1 MTDLFRKEAI
11 THQGQKLDGE
21 VTIAT
26 HMSFNVVIAL
36 VVMIILV
43 GLTYLLLGEY
53 HRKEVVSGYLR
64 PTTGLSKVYPVV
76 AGRIDEIFVKE
87 GQLVKKG
94 QLLARIR
101 MEKHLSSGEEVSESI
116 IRDLLLQKE
125 LVLKNIASQEKLF
138 VVNKSKSSSQIHNT
152 EAQLLQ
158 AKNQRSLLNER
169 LVLSQSKLDDTLGLI
184 TKGFVSEREYQELQD
199 RHLTMKQQT
208 EDIQAQVLT
217 QIEQLSQLNF
227 QVQQLPLQYE
237 ETIGLLQSK
246 LAGLSQQISQTDAQ
260 RGLDVRSN
268 RSGKITNLLLKPGMM
283 TQVNRPLMTILPEGA
298 TLEAVLFVP
307 TRAYGFVR
315 SGQKTR
321 IRYQAFPY
329 QRFGIYLGEI
339 VEVSQSVI
347 LPNET
352 TLPVTFQEPVYQVV
366 VTLNEQG
373 AKAYGTEVPLQS
385 GMLLEADI
393 MVDKR
398 TLFEW
403 LFEPIYSIK
412 GAV

>member
-1 MTDLFRKEAI
+1 MSGLFRKEAI
-11 THQGQKLDGE
+11 IHQGQKLDGE

-26 HMSFNVVIAL
+26 HMSFNVVTAL
-36 VVMIILV
+36 VVMIIFV
-43 GLTYLLLGEY
+43 GFSYLLLGEY
-53 HRKEVVSGYLR
+53 HRKEVVAGYLR
-64 PTTGLSKVYPVV
+64 PTTGLSKVYPL
-76 AGRIDEIFVKE
+76 ASGRIDEIFVKE
-87 GQLVKKG
+87 GQVVEKG

-101 MEKHLSSGEEVSESI
+101 MEKHLSSGEEVTESI
-116 IRDLLLQKE
+116 MRELLAQKS
-125 LVLKNIASQEKLF
+125 LVQKNIETQEKLLI
-138 VVNKSKSSSQIHNT
+138 VNQDKSASQI
-152 EAQLLQ
+152 ESMQAQISQ
-158 AKNQRSLLNER
+158 ANNQQTILKER
-169 LVLSQSKLDDTLGLI
+169 LALSEKKLSDTLLLI
-184 TKGFVSEREYQELQD
+184 KDGFASEREYQELQD
-199 RHLTMKQQT
+199 RHLTMKQQI
-208 EDIQAQVLT
+208 EDIHSQVLS
-217 QIEQLSQLNF
+217 QSEQLAQLRF
-227 QVQQLPLQYE
+227 QAKQLPLQSE
-237 ETIGLLQSK
+237 EQIAQLSSQ
-246 LAGLSQQISQTDAQ
+246 LAGINQQISQTDAQ

-268 RSGKITNLLLKPGMM
+268 RAGKITNLLLKSGMM

-315 SGQKTR
+315 SGQETR

-339 VEVSQSVI
+339 TEVSQSVI

-352 TLPVTFQEPVYQVV
+352 SLPVSFQEPVYQIVV
-366 VTLNEQG
+366 KLNEQG
-373 AKAYGTEVPLQS
+373 AQAYGTSVPLQS

>member
-26 HMSFNVVIAL
+26 HMSFNVIITL

-53 HRKEVVSGYLR
+53 HRKEVVFGYLR

-87 GQLVKKG
+87 GQLVEKG

-101 MEKHLSSGEEVSESI
+101 MDKHLSSGEEVSASI
-116 IRDLLLQKE
+116 IRELLFQKSLILQ
-125 LVLKNIASQEKLF
+125 NIVTQEKLF
-138 VVNKSKSSSQIHNT
+138 VVNKAKSASQEKNT
-152 EAQLLQ
+152 QAQLLQ
-158 AKNQRSLLNER
+158 AQNQQVLLKER
-169 LVLSQSKLDDTLGLI
+169 LALSKSKLDDTLSLI
-184 TKGFVSEREYQELQD
+184 KKGYVSEREYQEQQD
-199 RHLTMKQQT
+199 RHLTMKQQI
-208 EDIQAQVLT
+208 EDIYAKVLT
-217 QIEQLSQLNF
+217 QIDQLSQFKF
-227 QVQQLPLQYE
+227 QTQQLPLQYE
-237 ETIGLLQSK
+237 EQIAQLSSQ
-246 LAGLSQQISQTDAQ
+246 LAGINQKISQTDAQ

-268 RSGKITNLLLKPGMM
+268 RSGKITNILLKPGMM

-352 TLPVTFQEPVYQVV
+352 TLPVIFKEPVYQVV
-366 VTLNEQG
+366 VKLGEQG
-373 AKAYGTEVPLQS
+373 AKAYGTKVPLQS

>member
-1 MTDLFRKEAI
+1 MTDLFRQEAI
-11 THQGQKLDGE
+11 SHQGQKLDGE

-26 HMSFNVVIAL
+26 HMSFNVIIVL

-87 GQLVKKG
+87 GQLVEKG

-101 MEKHLSSGEEVSESI
+101 MDKHLSSGEEVSESI
-116 IRDLLLQKE
+116 IHDLLLQKG
-125 LVLKNIASQEKLF
+125 LILKNIATQEKLF
-138 VVNKSKSSSQIHNT
+138 VVNKGKSSSQIKNT
-152 EAQLLQ
+152 QAQLLQ
-158 AKNQRSLLNER
+158 AKNQKSLLKER
-169 LVLSQSKLDDTLGLI
+169 LVLSQGNLDDTLSLI
-184 TKGFVSEREYQELQD
+184 EKGYVSEREYQEQQD
-199 RHLTMKQQT
+199 RHLTMKQQI

-217 QIEQLSQLNF
+217 QIEQLSQLTF
-227 QVQQLPLQYE
+227 QAQQLPLQYE
-237 ETIGLLQSK
+237 ETIGQLKSK
-246 LAGLSQQISQTDAQ
+246 LAGLSQQVSQTDAQ
-260 RGLDVRSN
+260 RSLDVRSN
-268 RSGKITNLLLKPGMM
+268 RAGKITNLLLKPGMM

-315 SGQKTR
+315 TGQKTR

-352 TLPVTFQEPVYQVV
+352 TLPVIFQEPVYQVV
-366 VTLNEQG
+366 VKLDEQG
-373 AKAYGTEVPLQS
+373 AKAYGTQVPLQS

-393 MVDKR
+393 MVDRR

>member
-11 THQGQKLDGE
+11 SHQGQKLDGE

-26 HMSFNVVIAL
+26 HMSFNVIIAL

-43 GLTYLLLGEY
+43 GFTYLLLGEY

-87 GQLVKKG
+87 GQLIEKG

-101 MEKHLSSGEEVSESI
+101 MDKHLSSGIEVSESI
-116 IRDLLLQKE
+116 IHDLLLQKG
-125 LVLKNIASQEKLF
+125 LIVKNIATQEKLF
-138 VVNKSKSSSQIHNT
+138 VVNKAKSSSQIKNT
-152 EAQLLQ
+152 QAQLLQ
-158 AKNQRSLLNER
+158 AQNQKSLLKER
-169 LVLSQSKLDDTLGLI
+169 LALSKSKLDDTFSLI
-184 TKGFVSEREYQELQD
+184 KKGYVSEREYQEQQD
-199 RHLTMKQQT
+199 RHLAMKQQI
-208 EDIQAQVLT
+208 EDTQAQVLT
-217 QIEQLSQLNF
+217 QIEQLSQLTF
-227 QVQQLPLQYE
+227 QALQLPLQYE
-237 ETIGLLQSK
+237 ETIGQLKSK

-260 RGLDVRSN
+260 RSLDVRSN
-268 RSGKITNLLLKPGMM
+268 RAGKITNLLLKPGMM

-315 SGQKTR
+315 TGQKTR

-352 TLPVTFQEPVYQVV
+352 ILPVIFQEPVYQVV
-366 VTLNEQG
+366 VKLDEQG
-373 AKAYGTEVPLQS
+373 AKAYGTQVPLQS

-393 MVDKR
+393 MVDRR

-412 GAV
+412 GGV

>member
-26 HMSFNVVIAL
+26 HMSFNVVIIL

-138 VVNKSKSSSQIHNT
+138 AVNKSKSSSQIHNT
-152 EAQLLQ
+152 QAQLLQ

-169 LVLSQSKLDDTLGLI
+169 LALSQSKLDDTLVLI

-227 QVQQLPLQYE
+227 QVEQLPLQYE

-268 RSGKITNLLLKPGMM
+268 RTGKITNLLLKPGMM

>member
-1 MTDLFRKEAI
+1 MSDLFRKEAL

-26 HMSFNVVIAL
+26 HMSFNVIIAL
-36 VVMIILV
+36 VVMILMV
-43 GLTYLLLGEY
+43 GMTYLLLGEY

-87 GQLVKKG
+87 GQLVEKG

-101 MEKHLSSGEEVSESI
+101 MDKHLSSGEEVSESI
-116 IRDLLLQKE
+116 IRELLFQKE
-125 LVLKNIASQEKLF
+125 LVLKNLVTQEKLF
-138 VVNKSKSSSQIHNT
+138 TVNQGKSASQLNNT
-152 EAQLLQ
+152 TAQLLQ
-158 AKNQRSLLNER
+158 AKNQQGLLQER
-169 LVLSQSKLDDTLGLI
+169 LVLSKSKLDDTLSLI
-184 TKGFVSEREYQELQD
+184 KEGYVSEREYQEQQD
-199 RHLTMKQQT
+199 RHLTMKQQI

-217 QIEQLSQLNF
+217 QRERLSQLKYEA
-227 QVQQLPLQYE
+227 QQLPLQYE
-237 ETIGLLQSK
+237 DQIGQLNSK
-246 LAGLSQQISQTDAQ
+246 LAGLNQQISQTDAQ
-260 RGLDVRSN
+260 RSLDVRSN
-268 RSGKITNLLLKPGMM
+268 RTGKITNLLLKPGMM

-339 VEVSQSVI
+339 TDISQSVI

-352 TLPVTFQEPVYQVV
+352 ALPVVFQEPVYQVV
-366 VTLNEQG
+366 VQLDEQG
-373 AKAYGTEVPLQS
+373 AQAYGTSVPLQS